1 MATDNVDTTSV
12 EREILVEAQSKGGFA
27 TFLAY
32 LRLSGPGWLQSA
44 ITLGGGS
51 LAGSLYLG
59 VLAGYSLMWLQPLFM
74 ILGIIMLSAIGY
86 VTMSTSERPFWAICR
101 HINPVLAWAWA
112 LASLMANM
120 VWCLPQFSLANS
132 VLEQNLIPELFLAP
146 EDGGVG
152 PFWGKVVVSA
162 AILVITILI
171 TWSYGSGHWGI
182 KLYEWMLKLMVASI
196 VVCFFIV
203 VYSLTTSGQLD
214 WGAIAWGF
222 VPDPTR
228 LFNPAPGFDGALST
242 VAPEYR
248 EFWQNYLVD
257 QQQNK
262 MAAAAATAV
271 GINMTF
277 LFPYSILRKG
287 WTKEFRGLQI
297 FDLGTGMFIPF
308 LLATSCVVIAS
319 AAKFHAQP
327 VPGLVP
333 EVSSQTADTRQPTGK
348 EESEFIGIMSRRL
361 EAEIGKEAF
370 QKLSSGESDFAL
382 VSEALPE
389 RVAMMNDESR
399 QQMKA
404 ILGAAAVKERIE
416 QLPVAD
422 RTLGA
427 MLVDRD
433 ANRLSQALA
442 PLETG
447 DASTTGSKSANYLFG
462 IGVVGMTLS
471 TITLLMLISGFVIC
485 EVFKLNPGGWTFRL
499 ACLPAALGVLGPFV
513 WSKAGFAL
521 AVPTSVFGLML
532 LPIAYITFVLMFN
545 SRSLMGKEM
554 PHGGKRVVWNVLM
567 IVAAGVAT
575 ASSLYMVWSATKWN
589 GMIAIGVLLG
599 LALIVQIYRWAR
611 PPKDVPKPGAEA
623 NGS

>member
-1 MATDNVDTTSV
+1 MATETVDSTSV
-12 EREILVEAQSKGGFA
+12 ERDILVKAQSQGPFA
-27 TFLAY
+27 TLLAY

-59 VLAGYSLMWLQPLFM
+59 VLAGFSLLWLQPLFM

-112 LASLMANM
+112 IASLMANI
-120 VWCLPQFSLANS
+120 VWCLPQFSLANG
-132 VLEQNLIPELFLAP
+132 VLEQNLLPGLFS
-146 EDGGVG
+146 EETGVG
-152 PFWGKVVVSA
+152 VFWGKVIVSA
-162 AILVITILI
+162 VILVVTILI

-203 VYSLTTSGQLD
+203 VYSLTASGQLD
-214 WGAIAWGF
+214 WGAIALGF

-228 LFNPAPGFDGALST
+228 IFRPAPGFEQPLSQIAADHRDYWRT
-242 VAPEYR
+242 YI
-248 EFWQNYLVD
+248 VD
-257 QQQNK
+257 SQQSK

-308 LLATSCVVIAS
+308 VLATSCVVIAS

-333 EVSSQTADTRQPTGK
+333 EVSSQTGDTRTPTGK
-348 EESEFIGIMSRRL
+348 EESEFIKIMSGRL
-361 EAEIGKEAF
+361 QAEIGKEAY
-370 QKLSSGESDFAL
+370 QELSSGDSEFAA
-382 VSEALPE
+382 VGAAIPE
-389 RVAMMNDESR
+389 RVARMSEADQES
-399 QQMKA
+399 MKKM
-404 ILGAAAVKERIE
+404 LGAAAVKEQIE

-447 DASTTGSKSANYLFG
+447 DAKASGSKSANYLFG
-462 IGVVGMTLS
+462 VGVVGMTLS

-485 EVFKLNPGGWTFRL
+485 EVFKLNPSGWTFRL
-499 ACLPAALGVLGPFV
+499 ACLPAAIGVLGPFV
-513 WSKAGFAL
+513 WSKAAFAL
-521 AVPTSVFGLML
+521 AVPTSVFGLIL

-545 SRSLMGKEM
+545 SRSLMGKAM
-554 PHGGKRVVWNVLM
+554 PTGGKRLVWNVLM

-575 ASSLYMVWSATKWN
+575 ASSLYMVWSQTKWN
-589 GMIAIGVLLG
+589 GMIAIGALLG
-599 LALIVQIYRWAR
+599 LALIVQVYRWVR
-611 PPKDVPKPGAEA
+611 PPKDFEETTAKA
-623 NGS
+623 S